1 MNVLV
6 TGGLGFIGSKVVLQL
21 LKRNIS
27 VIIADLDIKKNK
39 SKLEQNIE
47 KIGKDKNLI
56 KYEKLDITNHQ
67 NVEKIF
73 QDYNLDSV
81 INLAYGIGAICEEK
95 PLLASKINIVGTT
108 TIFEMIV
115 KYKIRRLVFASS
127 ETVYGANQEFFGK
140 KAVTEDDFSGIDNH
154 YFTYGV
160 MKLLN

>member
-56 KYEKLDITNHQ
+56 KYENNTRLSAARAISVASMIEKKLNTLNNI
-67 NVEKIF
+67 IG
-73 QDYNLDSV
+73 
-81 INLAYGIGAICEEK
+81 IRAYGSNRPLKPNISDLYRALNRRVVIIIKKDREK
-95 PLLASKINIVGTT
+95 ENTKNNNKVNENTLSKN
-108 TIFEMIV
+108 
-115 KYKIRRLVFASS
+115 
-127 ETVYGANQEFFGK
+127 
-140 KAVTEDDFSGIDNH
+140 
-154 YFTYGV
+154 
-160 MKLLN
+160 